1 MTLPRILFLSLG
13 GTITMVP
20 DAGGGITPQ
29 LGAAELVASIPELA
43 KVAHIDARS
52 PMRLPSPSLSLAN
65 LVDVAREL
73 EEAFRQGVDGAVVIQ
88 GTDTLEES
96 AFLLDLLVHGDKPV
110 VVTGAMR
117 GADAPGADGPAN
129 LLASARVAASAEA
142 RGQGVFVVLNYD
154 IHAARFVQKVHTT
167 HPSAFESPLTGP
179 LGVIAEG
186 RPRFYTRVDRKPCFP
201 IALGA
206 PPPVPLIRIAMGS
219 EGRFLNAL
227 PDLGY
232 KGLVVEGLGAGHV
245 PADMAPVMGDIAA
258 RIPVVLASRCAAGPV
273 FTSTYGYPGGEI
285 DLVRRGLIP
294 SGFLTGLKA
303 RLLLGL
309 ALRSDGDHAKVR
321 EAFAA
326 YQ

>member
-1 MTLPRILFLSLG
+1 MTLPRLLFLSLG

-43 KVAHIDARS
+43 KVAQIEARS

-65 LVDVAREL
+65 LVDVAREV
-73 EEAFRQGVDGAVVIQ
+73 EEGFRQGVDGAVVIQ

-96 AFLLDLLVHGDKPV
+96 AFLLDLLVPGDKPV

-129 LLASARVAASAEA
+129 LLAAALVATSQEA

-154 IHAARFVQKVHTT
+154 IHAARFVQKMHTT

-179 LGVIAEG
+179 LGVVAEG
-186 RPRFYTRVDRKPCFP
+186 RPRFYTRVDRKPCLP

-245 PADMAPVMGDIAA
+245 PADMAAVMGEISA
-258 RIPVVLASRCAAGPV
+258 RIPVALASRCAAGPV

>member
-1 MTLPRILFLSLG
+1 MTLPRLLFLSLG

-43 KVAHIDARS
+43 KVAQIEARS

-65 LVDVAREL
+65 LVDVAREVDK
-73 EEAFRQGVDGAVVIQ
+73 AFREGVDGAVVIQ

-96 AFLLDLLVHGDKPV
+96 AFLLDLLVPGDKPV

-129 LLASARVAASAEA
+129 LLAAALVATSQEA

-154 IHAARFVQKVHTT
+154 IHAARFVQKMHTT

-179 LGVIAEG
+179 LGVVAEG
-186 RPRFYTRVDRKPCFP
+186 RPRFYTRVDRKPSLP

-245 PADMAPVMGDIAA
+245 PADMAAVMGEIAA
-258 RIPVVLASRCAAGPV
+258 RIPVALASRCAAGPV

>member
-1 MTLPRILFLSLG
+1 MTLPRLLFLSLG

-43 KVAHIDARS
+43 KVAQIEARS

-65 LVDVAREL
+65 LVDVAREVD
-73 EEAFRQGVDGAVVIQ
+73 EAFRQGVDGAVVIQ

-96 AFLLDLLVHGDKPV
+96 AFLLDLLVPGDKPV

-129 LLASARVAASAEA
+129 LLASARVAASQEA
-142 RGQGVFVVLNYD
+142 RGQGVLVVLNYD

-186 RPRFYTRVDRKPCFP
+186 RPRFFTRVVRKPCLP

-245 PADMAPVMGDIAA
+245 PADMAPVMGEIAA
-258 RIPVVLASRCAAGPV
+258 RIPVALSSRCAAGPV